1 MTDPLQR
8 RNFIKSI
15 ALTGASITL
24 VDSISAMPLFPAN
37 GDNEIRNSY
46 FTVSFDTK
54 NGVINIYRANGP
66 ALLTGGTFCVNFD
79 TGKLFISPANYKY
92 AVTSKAF
99 TDKLGQGRR
108 LVIVSK
114 SRNKKADVE
123 IQVSLYDSE
132 PAVTVE
138 IICKNV
144 SNQDIL
150 IKTIEPLRLVKN
162 EGGELNLPGTSKCV
176 TNGEMYYDTGIL
188 HEFGNKNNAIT
199 SGNIKGVKLSNEPI
213 PSPHETIH
221 SWWNAG
227 FFSGYDQEGLVIGY
241 LDNTKCLGNLLISKT
256 GTDQISVITES
267 AYAPEITLK
276 PGKSISS
283 NRVMITLAED
293 PYTALEAY
301 ASAAGKFNNARTHAI
316 VNGWCS
322 WFYTLA
328 QVSEKEVIANTV
340 FAEKHLK
347 QLGLNYIQI
356 DEGYQRWHGDWE
368 GNERFPHGMKW
379 LANEIKSRGLK
390 PGIWISPYVISEPTE
405 VFKNHPEWLLKNPDG
420 SLQRIGNWGENDP
433 PPADEN
439 PKRYCLDITHPG
451 AANWLHDLI
460 QTIAGDWGYEMIK
473 IDFVAWSILAAKQ
486 YYNPTLSAAEVYRE
500 GMAIMRKAAGDK
512 CHILECGPGNTTVG
526 LVDSMRIELDANYGF
541 ADTAWLTYFTDPA
554 CSMAAA
560 ARRYYFHK
568 RTWVNDADHI
578 CLDLLNTQQS
588 EAAVSIIALS
598 GGNMMSGDRLTQ
610 LDPHKLDLL
619 KKVTPSFGEAA
630 RPVDLFDSD
639 TPSAF
644 ALNVKKTFGKW
655 TVVGLFNASLTET
668 VERAFPLKRLWLV
681 PGKTYLAFD
690 FWKQQFIGEI
700 KNEIK
705 VNVQPGSVTLLAL
718 HEKTGQPQLISTDR
732 HVLQGAIELETVNW
746 NEMTKTL
753 SGIST
758 GALHTSYNLFIYLPE
773 EHPWTWGGSAL
784 YRDYDSY
791 SLKLIDKHI
800 IRMHVHFEKAEKVHW
815 QIKHDDFK

>member
-1 MTDPLQR
+1 
-8 RNFIKSI
+8 
-15 ALTGASITL
+15 
-24 VDSISAMPLFPAN
+24 
-37 GDNEIRNSY
+37 
-46 FTVSFDTK
+46 
-54 NGVINIYRANGP
+54 
-66 ALLTGGTFCVNFD
+66 
-79 TGKLFISPANYKY
+79 
-92 AVTSKAF
+92 
-99 TDKLGQGRR
+99 
-108 LVIVSK
+108 
-114 SRNKKADVE
+114 
-123 IQVSLYDSE
+123 
-132 PAVTVE
+132 
-138 IICKNV
+138 
-144 SNQDIL
+144 
-150 IKTIEPLRLVKN
+150 
-162 EGGELNLPGTSKCV
+162 
-176 TNGEMYYDTGIL
+176 
-188 HEFGNKNNAIT
+188 
-199 SGNIKGVKLSNEPI
+199 
-213 PSPHETIH
+213 
-221 SWWNAG
+221 
-227 FFSGYDQEGLVIGY
+227 
-241 LDNTKCLGNLLISKT
+241 
-256 GTDQISVITES
+256 
-267 AYAPEITLK
+267 
-276 PGKSISS
+276 
-283 NRVMITLAED
+283 
-293 PYTALEAY
+293 
-301 ASAAGKFNNARTHAI
+301 
-316 VNGWCS
+316 
-322 WFYTLA
+322 
-328 QVSEKEVIANTV
+328 
-340 FAEKHLK
+340 
-347 QLGLNYIQI
+347 
-356 DEGYQRWHGDWE
+356 
-368 GNERFPHGMKW
+368 
-379 LANEIKSRGLK
+379 
-390 PGIWISPYVISEPTE
+390 
-405 VFKNHPEWLLKNPDG
+405 
-420 SLQRIGNWGENDP
+420 
-433 PPADEN
+433 
-439 PKRYCLDITHPG
+439 
-451 AANWLHDLI
+451 
-460 QTIAGDWGYEMIK
+460 
-473 IDFVAWSILAAKQ
+473 
-486 YYNPTLSAAEVYRE
+486 
-500 GMAIMRKAAGDK
+500 
-512 CHILECGPGNTTVG
+512 
-526 LVDSMRIELDANYGF
+526 MRIELDANYGF

-655 TVVGLFNASLTET
+655 TVVGFFNASLTQIA
-668 VERAFPLKRLWLV
+668 EREFSLKRLWLV

-705 VNVQPGSVTLLAL
+705 VKVQPGSVTLLAL